1 MVELLLEGTWV
12 DITKQVKSVITYDK
26 RVDEVFDTGTFS
38 FESQAITY
46 NIPPLTLCR
55 IDDQYWFASSECNT
69 IIPTAYYNHNVELLE
84 LTYIAHTVIIGTKAF
99 SNKGAY
105 KTHNDKIQILVEL
118 ATSKNQLLFGTEA
131 DAYEIEPFIDNK
143 NIEREFTFGAGTSL
157 FIALLE
163 IGKTVDAIP
172 RITGF
177 KKGIIGNT
185 IWHIAWDY
193 LDYNNTFTID
203 RNRLI
208 QEKQFQDVEN
218 YTAMLEAEMQNVVD
232 RDTIVEVKNL
242 TVRSEDFYINSDN
255 QVLILPSKAEEIVDF
270 RVEYDNAP
278 IQIIVTFLPSTGWAD
293 GLYDGEIHTWDEL
306 YQEPRIELFDSV
318 RSLIYDY
325 DLPFSSSL
333 KVKYQIKSGTSY
345 QQFIIDYSTQQF
357 IIAGQ
362 GFPINDIILEKA
374 QWDLL
379 DVSEQTK
386 YMVYESG
393 SNKIENLYS
402 KYKNDIWS
410 NILGITTKGAIQT
423 KSWNIVTNE
432 TLETEEGV
440 FKDFEFYFYGGLIAN
455 NEEYYNPIKNA
466 KFIVKYKPI
475 VDTYIKSTNT
485 KKPYNESKIKDT
497 SRSFEASASV
507 SDFNLLQNSIN
518 KSNEMLGMPEITLTY
533 VGSEIPSPAN
543 LIVYRDKNYYV
554 SSVQTTINLG
564 QYTSYINLVS
574 SYSKVAEVFGVAS
587 QFESTKNPLNGIIDR
602 YVYCGKYNNSM
613 NYNITGIRIG
623 YTDSLGDAQYVYKRG
638 AYVSYQGTTYFIVSA
653 NDNYCYDTGMLLNSN
668 LKGGI
673 YENKQYPYSDL
684 NNEQVNYYVGLA
696 IENDNLTFEQ
706 SKDLPSLPYIYFN
719 NVLTNSIIKTYKDA
733 RERLIFC
740 YEIV

>member
-99 SNKGAY
+99 SNRGAY

-118 ATSKNQLLFGTEA
+118 ATSKNQLLFGVEA
-131 DAYEIEPFIDNK
+131 DAYEIEPFIDSK

-193 LDYNNTFTID
+193 LDYNNTFIID

-255 QVLILPSKAEEIVDF
+255 QVLLLPSKAEEIVDF
-270 RVEYDNAP
+270 RLVYDTLPMN
-278 IQIIVTFLPSTGWAD
+278 VTIEFLPSVGWGE
-293 GLYDGEIHTWDEL
+293 GLILDNYYTWVEL
-306 YQEPRIELFDSV
+306 YYNEKTTEIMNYLRNKLEYLG
-318 RSLIYDY
+318 Y
-325 DLPFSSSL
+325 PFSPQL
-333 KVKYQIKSGTSY
+333 RVTFQTKVGTGY
-345 QQFIIDYSTQQF
+345 RQFFIDYATQTDV
-357 IIAGQ
+357 IGNIGVSAM
-362 GFPINDIILEKA
+362 PILLEKTE
-374 QWDLL
+374 WGLL
-379 DVSEQTK
+379 DVSEQPK
-386 YMVYESG
+386 YFVYESG
-393 SNKIENLYS
+393 SNKIDNLFASYKKDLWNTILDTSSEGAIKSRNWNYTEDDFVIEGEEEKHFKFEIYGNGLYS
-402 KYKNDIWS
+402 NAK
-410 NILGITTKGAIQT
+410 
-423 KSWNIVTNE
+423 
-432 TLETEEGV
+432 
-440 FKDFEFYFYGGLIAN
+440 
-455 NEEYYNPIKNA
+455 YYNPVKGV
-466 KFIVKYKPI
+466 KFNVKYKPI

-485 KKPYNESKIKDT
+485 KRPYNETKIKNT

-533 VGSEIPSPAN
+533 VGSEIPAPAN
-543 LIVYRDKNYYV
+543 LIVYKDKNYYV

-564 QYTSYINLVS
+564 KYTSYINLVS

-587 QFESTKNPLNGIIDR
+587 QFESTKNPLNGIVDR
-602 YVYCGKYNNSM
+602 YVYCGRYNNEM
-613 NYNITGIRIG
+613 NYNITGIRLG
-623 YTDSLGDAQYVYKRG
+623 YTDSNGDTQYVYKRG
-638 AYVSYQGTTYFIVSA
+638 AFVSYEGTTYYVVSA
-653 NDNYCYDTGMLLNSN
+653 NDQYTFETGMVANSK
-668 LKGGI
+668 LKGDNF
-673 YENKQYPYSDL
+673 ENKQYPYSDL

-706 SKDLPSLPYIYFN
+706 SKDLPSLPYIYFD
-719 NVLTNSIIKTYKDA
+719 NVLTNSVIKTYKDA

>member
-46 NIPPLTLCR
+46 NIPPLTLCK
-55 IDDQYWFASSECNT
+55 IDNQYWFASSECNT
-69 IIPTAYYNHNVELLE
+69 IIPTEYYNHNVELLE

-99 SNKGAY
+99 SNRGAY
-105 KTHNDKIQILVEL
+105 KTHNDKLQILVEL
-118 ATSKNQLLFGTEA
+118 ATSKNQLLFGAEA
-131 DAYEIEPFIDNK
+131 DAYEIEPFIDSKNK
-143 NIEREFTFGAGTSL
+143 EREFTFGAGTSL

-177 KKGIIGNT
+177 KTGVVGNT

-255 QVLILPSKAEEIVDF
+255 QVLLLPSKAEEIVDLSVNLPYL
-270 RVEYDNAP
+270 VE
-278 IQIIVTFLPSTGWAD
+278 L
-293 GLYDGEIHTWDEL
+293 
-306 YQEPRIELFDSV
+306 
-318 RSLIYDY
+318 LIYYNDNNLVSTLTP
-325 DLPFSSSL
+325 DSSGN
-333 KVKYQIKSGTSY
+333 YY
-345 QQFIIDYSTQQF
+345 YYSTLKNNTLF
-357 IIAGQ
+357 KPVINEFEDILKSKGIPIPSDDYLFWHYVDDLGYSKNYFRYMNYLDDTIIKE
-362 GFPINDIILEKA
+362 FNLTDIVLEKA
-374 QWDLL
+374 EWDNLL
-379 DVSEQTK
+379 DLSEQPK
-386 YMVYESG
+386 YFVYESG
-393 SNKIENLYS
+393 TNKIENLN
-402 KYKNDIWS
+402 KTYKNDLWN
-410 NILGITTKGAIQT
+410 NIMDITTYSAMQEYINSLASENT
-423 KSWNIVTNE
+423 MA
-432 TLETEEGV
+432 
-440 FKDFEFYFYGGLIAN
+440 YGTVEIRTGLTDDDVVSN
-455 NEEYYNPIKNA
+455 YNNPINLL
-466 KFIVKYKPI
+466 FNVSYKPI
-475 VDTYIKSTNT
+475 IDTYIKSTNT
-485 KKPYNESKIKDT
+485 KKPFNESKIKNT

-587 QFESTKNPLNGIIDR
+587 QFESTRLPLTGIIDR
-602 YVYCGKYNNSM
+602 FVYCGETSLNFNFKPTGMRVRFINN
-613 NYNITGIRIG
+613 N
-623 YTDSLGDAQYVYKRG
+623 GDTQFVYKRG
-638 AYVSYQGTTYFIVSA
+638 AYVSYEGITYYVVSA
-653 NDNYCYDTGMLLNSN
+653 NDNYCFDTGMVENSD
-668 LKGGI
+668 LKGGN
-673 YENKQYPYSDL
+673 YENKQYTYGDE
-684 NNEQVNYYVGLA
+684 NNEQDVYRVAL
-696 IENDNLTFEQ
+696 IKEPSDLTLEE
-706 SKDLPSLPYIYFN
+706 SRDLS
-719 NVLTNSIIKTYKDA
+719 SIVYNRFDGEVTKTITTYKDA
-733 RERLIFC
+733 RERLIF
-740 YEIV
+740 VFKAV